1 MDADLESCSRVSVLS
16 DERFAELEREL
27 HAILA

>member
-16 DERFAELEREL
+16 DEHFAELEREL
-27 HAILA
+27 RAILG

>member
-1 MDADLESCSRVSVLS
+1 MEADLESCSRVSVLS

-27 HAILA
+27 REILG